1 MDGGSRA
8 RGRPFHDCRS
18 ARLGLGFSKLPDS
31 KRSSVRLFWL
41 CTQTPH
47 TWPEVALLNKLVF
60 ENLRQR
66 PVRTCLS
73 VLAIGVQVTMILTLV
88 GISYGTLDET
98 ARRARGVGADIL
110 VRPPASSIISLS
122 SSPMSEKLVP
132 FLMKQPHVTFA
143 TGTMGQPLG
152 GFDVLTGIDLAQ
164 FNRLSNGFRWISG
177 GPFETDDDVIVD
189 EFYAREKKLSVGS
202 IITLANHTWR
212 VSGIFESGKLSHICA
227 QLTVLQTL
235 TGNPGRLS
243 QIYLKVDD
251 PTRVQLIV
259 DQLRGIMMPGYFIY
273 TMEEFTSLLTINSV
287 GLLRDF
293 IGVVIGIALVVGF
306 IVVTMAMYTGR
317 TRKNARDRNTEGAG
331 GFVRLHSESGFSGD
345 AADRDT
351 RQHFRNCDDEWNQM
365 ADDACCSRQLDPRD
379 RLQLVAYRF
388 RHFRHRGFVGSH
400 PPRVEGSEGGRYPG
414 ISLRIESAHSQPF
427 LSRELRPIRVA

>member
-1 MDGGSRA
+1 MVGPSAIACNRA
-8 RGRPFHDCRS
+8 EELDRGKRCISGR
-18 ARLGLGFSKLPDS
+18 GFQKSS
-31 KRSSVRLFWL
+31 CISVRSR
-41 CTQTPH
+41 
-47 TWPEVALLNKLVF
+47 EVAMLNKLVF

-73 VLAIGVQVTMILTLV
+73 VLAIGVEVTMILTLV

-98 ARRARGVGADIL
+98 ARRARGVGADII

-164 FNRLSNGFRWISG
+164 FNRLSGGFRFVRG

-189 EFYAREKKLSVGS
+189 EYYAREKSLSIGS
-202 IITLANHTWR
+202 TITLANHTWR
-212 VSGIFESGKLSHICA
+212 VSGVFESGKLSHICA
-227 QLTVLQTL
+227 RLSVLQAL

-251 PTRVQLIV
+251 PARTQLV
-259 DQLRGIMMPGYFIY
+259 VEQLRDKMPGYFIY
-273 TMEEFTSLLTINSV
+273 TMEQFTSLLTINSV

-293 IGVVIGIALVVGF
+293 IGVVIGIALIVGF
-306 IVVTMAMYTGR
+306 IVVTMAMYTAVLER
-317 TRKNARDRNTEGAG
+317 TREIGILKALGA
-331 GFVRLHSESGFSGD
+331 SSGYILNLFFRETLLIAILGSVLGIVMTDGSKWLMMHAAPATLTQETVYSWWPIASGVSVIGALSGAIFPAWKAVKQD
-345 AADRDT
+345 VIQA
-351 RQHFRNCDDEWNQM
+351 
-365 ADDACCSRQLDPRD
+365 L
-379 RLQLVAYRF
+379 AY
-388 RHFRHRGFVGSH
+388 
-400 PPRVEGSEGGRYPG
+400 E
-414 ISLRIESAHSQPF
+414 
-427 LSRELRPIRVA
+427 

>member
-8 RGRPFHDCRS
+8 RGRPFHDGRS
-18 ARLGLGFSKLPDS
+18 PRLAWGAKLPAVFVS
-31 KRSSVRLFWL
+31 KRSSARLFWL

-47 TWPEVALLNKLVF
+47 AWPEVTLLNKLVF

-73 VLAIGVQVTMILTLV
+73 VLAIGVEVTMILTLV

-98 ARRARGVGADIL
+98 ARRARGIGADIL

-177 GPFETDDDVIVD
+177 GPFQSDDDIIVD
-189 EFYAREKKLSVGS
+189 EFYARGKKLRVGS
-202 IITLANHTWR
+202 TITLANHVWR
-212 VSGIFESGKLSHICA
+212 VSGVFESGKLSHICA
-227 QLTVLQTL
+227 RLNVLQAL

-251 PTRVQLIV
+251 PARAQLIV
-259 DQLRGIMMPGYFIY
+259 DQLRNTMPGYFIY

-293 IGVVIGIALVVGF
+293 IGIVIGIALVVGF
-306 IVVTMAMYTGR
+306 IVVTMAMYTAVLER
-317 TRKNARDRNTEGAG
+317 TREIGILKALGASSRYILNLLLRETLLIAMLG
-331 GFVRLHSESGFSGD
+331 SILGIVMTD
-345 AADRDT
+345 AAKWLMT
-351 RQHFRNCDDEWNQM
+351 RIGPASLTQETVYSWWPI
-365 ADDACCSRQLDPRD
+365 AS
-379 RLQLVAYRF
+379 
-388 RHFRHRGFVGSH
+388 
-400 PPRVEGSEGGRYPG
+400 G
-414 ISLRIESAHSQPF
+414 ISVIGALLGAILPAWKAVKQDVIQALAYE
-427 LSRELRPIRVA
+427 